1 MVEYGPTPAIRSQP
15 TLGGRLDAIARGCV
29 PVALTLV
36 LLVLSGVPLGL
47 PGQPA
52 LRPALA
58 LICVFH
64 FSLTRPAAMPG
75 IAVFAIG
82 LLCDLLGWLPLGI
95 GAITL
100 LSARGAALRL
110 RARLLGRG
118 IILAWLAFAVVA
130 LGVAAI
136 TWTLASLLSLRLL
149 PAGPVLLVLLFA
161 VALQPS
167 LALLLG
173 FRRAGMQAGQA

>member
-1 MVEYGPTPAIRSQP
+1 MVEYGPTPAIRPQP
-15 TLGGRLDAIARGCV
+15 TLGGRLDSVARGCV
-29 PVALTLV
+29 PIALTLV
-36 LLVLSGVPLGL
+36 LLLLVGVPVGL
-47 PGQPA
+47 PGESA

-95 GAITL
+95 GAVTL
-100 LSARGAALRL
+100 LSARAAALRL
-110 RARLLGRG
+110 RAGLLGRG
-118 IILAWLAFAVVA
+118 IILTWLAFAGVA
-130 LGVAAI
+130 LGVAGI
-136 TWTLASLLSLRLL
+136 TWALASLLSLRLL
-149 PAGPVLLVLLFA
+149 PAGPVLLALLFA

-167 LALLLG
+167 LALLFGLP
-173 FRRAGMQAGQA
+173 RAGLRAGQA

>member
-1 MVEYGPTPAIRSQP
+1 MVEYGPTPAIRPEP
-15 TLGGRLDAIARGCV
+15 TLGARVDGLARACV

-36 LLVLSGVPLGL
+36 LLLLTGVPFGL

-64 FSLTRPAAMPG
+64 YSLTRPATMPA

-82 LLCDLLGWLPLGI
+82 LLCDLLGWLPIGI

-100 LSARGAALRL
+100 LAARAVALRL

-118 IILAWLAFAVVA
+118 LVLIWLAFLGVA
-130 LGVAAI
+130 AWVAAI
-136 TWTLASLLSLRLL
+136 TWALASLLSLRAL
-149 PAGPVLLVLLFA
+149 PVGPVFLVALFA
-161 VALQPS
+161 AALHPS
-167 LALLLG
+167 LALLFG
-173 FRRAGMQAGQA
+173 FGRPGLQTGQA